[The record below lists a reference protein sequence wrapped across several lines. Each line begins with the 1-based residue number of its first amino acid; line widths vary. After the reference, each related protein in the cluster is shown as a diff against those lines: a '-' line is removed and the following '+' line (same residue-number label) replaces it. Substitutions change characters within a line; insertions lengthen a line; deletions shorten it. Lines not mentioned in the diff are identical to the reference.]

1 MMILSKLKAIKQHL
15 EITLFPLSY
24 KKKYFENIES
34 LNWKNIK
41 NRNIENELLL
51 IQYFLDSDSTFI
63 DVGAN
68 LGQYLYKADG
78 MIDRKN
84 IFAFEPHPALNKRL
98 SKLFPGINLS
108 QDALSDTEGNTQF
121 KIPYFNNREIHT
133 RGTLKTEHVEV
144 DETNS
149 VLIDV
154 HISTLDQF
162 SEANKIEKIS
172 LVKIDVEGAEFD
184 VIKGAVEMIKR
195 YHPVF
200 IIEIEQRHHKSPIL
214 DFIISLEQNGQY
226 TCCYFDTVNQEL
238 KTDIKEKKIEDIQ
251 SIDNHG
257 KNRLFINN
265 FIFIPKSNALKTIEE
280 INTKIKKA
288 IG

>member
-1 MMILSKLKAIKQHL
+1 MIISKLKAIKQNL
-15 EITLFPLSY
+15 EINLFPLSY
-24 KKKYFENIES
+24 KKKYYERIDS

-68 LGQYLYKADG
+68 LGQYVFKAEG
-78 MIDRKN
+78 IIPRNN
-84 IFAFEPHPALNKRL
+84 IYAFEPHPALNKRL
-98 SKLFPGINLS
+98 SKLFTGIHLS
-108 QDALSDTEGNTQF
+108 QDALSDAEGNTQF

-133 RGTLKTEHVEV
+133 RGTLKTEHVEA

-154 HISTLDQF
+154 HISTLDKF
-162 SEANKIEKIS
+162 SEVNKIEKVS

-184 VIKGAVEMIKR
+184 VINGAKEMIEKF
-195 YHPVF
+195 HPVF
-200 IIEIEQRHHKSPIL
+200 IIEIEQRHHKTSIL
-214 DFIISLEQNGQY
+214 DFIMHLEKTGQY
-226 TCCYFDTVNQEL
+226 TCCYFDTIDQQL
-238 KTDIKEKKIEDIQ
+238 KTDIKDKKIEDIQ
-251 SIDNHG
+251 SLDNHG

-265 FIFIPKSNALKTIEE
+265 FIFIPNEDAAKKVEE
-280 INTKIKKA
+280 INQKIQEA
-288 IG
+288 IN

>member
-1 MMILSKLKAIKQHL
+1 MIISKLKAIKQNL
-15 EITLFPLSY
+15 EINLFPLSY
-24 KKKYFENIES
+24 KRKYFENINS

-41 NRNIENELLL
+41 HRNIENELLL
-51 IQYFLDSDSTFI
+51 IQYFLDSNASFI

-68 LGQYLYKADG
+68 LGQYIFKADA
-78 MIDRKN
+78 ILNRNN

-98 SKLFPGINLS
+98 SKLFPGIHLS
-108 QDALSDTEGNTQF
+108 QDALSDSEGNTQF

-154 HISTLDQF
+154 HISTLDKF
-162 SEANKIEKIS
+162 AEVNKIEKIS

-184 VIKGAVEMIKR
+184 VIKGAGEMIKKF
-195 YHPVF
+195 HPVF
-200 IIEIEQRHHKSPIL
+200 IIEIEQRHHQSPIM
-214 DFIISLEQNGQY
+214 DFIVSLEETGQY
-226 TCCYFDTVNQEL
+226 TCCYFDTMDQEL
-238 KTDIKEKKIEDIQ
+238 KTDIKDKNIEDIQ
-251 SIDNHG
+251 SLDNHG

-265 FIFIPKSNALKTIEE
+265 FIFIPQKEAANKVED
-280 INTKIKKA
+280 INRKIKEA
-288 IG
+288 IN

>member
-1 MMILSKLKAIKQHL
+1 MIISKLKAIKQNL
-15 EITLFPLSY
+15 EINLFPLSY
-24 KKKYFENIES
+24 KRKYFQNIDS

-51 IQYFLDSDSTFI
+51 IQYFLDSNASFI

-68 LGQYLYKADG
+68 LGQYIFKADG
-78 MIDRKN
+78 IVSRNN

-98 SKLFPGINLS
+98 SKLFPGIHLS
-108 QDALSDTEGNTQF
+108 QDALSDSEGNTQF

-154 HISTLDQF
+154 HISTLDKF
-162 SEANKIEKIS
+162 SEGKKIEKIS

-184 VIKGAVEMIKR
+184 VIKGASEMIKKF
-195 YHPVF
+195 HPVF
-200 IIEIEQRHHKSPIL
+200 IIEIEQRHHQSPIM
-214 DFIISLEQNGQY
+214 DFIVSLEETGQY
-226 TCCYFDTVNQEL
+226 TCCYFDTIAQEV
-238 KTDIKEKKIEDIQ
+238 KTDIKDKKIEDIQ
-251 SIDNHG
+251 SLDNHG

-265 FIFIPKSNALKTIEE
+265 FIFIPQEEAAKKVEE
-280 INTKIKKA
+280 INRKIKEA
-288 IG
+288 IS

>member
-1 MMILSKLKAIKQHL
+1 MIISKLKAIKQTM
-15 EITLFPLSY
+15 EVNLFPLAY
-24 KKKYFENIES
+24 KKKYFERIDS

-51 IQYFLDSDSTFI
+51 IQYLMDSESTFI

-68 LGQYLYKADG
+68 LGQYIFKAEG
-78 MIDRKN
+78 IVPRSN

-98 SKLFPGINLS
+98 SKLFSGIQLS
-108 QDALSDTEGNTQF
+108 QHALSDSEGNTQF

-133 RGTLKTEHVEV
+133 RGTLKTEHVEI

-154 HISTLDQF
+154 HISTL
-162 SEANKIEKIS
+162 NKFAENSKINKIS

-184 VIKGAVEMIKR
+184 VINGANEMIEKFR
-195 YHPVF
+195 PVF
-200 IIEIEQRHHKSPIL
+200 IIEIEQRHHKTSIL
-214 DFIISLEQNGQY
+214 EFIMNLEKTGHY
-226 TCCYFDTVNQEL
+226 TCCYFDTIDQQL
-238 KTDIKEKKIEDIQ
+238 KTDIKDKKIEEIQ
-251 SIDNHG
+251 SLDNHG

-265 FIFIPKSNALKTIEE
+265 FIFIPKKEAAKKVEE
-280 INTKIKKA
+280 INQKIQEA
-288 IG
+288 IK

>member
-1 MMILSKLKAIKQHL
+1 MIISKLKAIKQNL
-15 EITLFPLSY
+15 EINLFPLSY
-24 KKKYFENIES
+24 KRKYFQNIDS
-34 LNWKNIK
+34 LNWENIK

-51 IQYFLDSDSTFI
+51 IQFFLDSNSSFI

-68 LGQYLYKADG
+68 LGQYIYKADG
-78 MIDRKN
+78 IVSRNN

-108 QDALSDTEGNTQF
+108 QDALSDSEGNTQF

-133 RGTLKTEHVEV
+133 RGTLKTEHIEV
-144 DETNS
+144 DETYS

-154 HISTLDQF
+154 HISTLDKF
-162 SEANKIEKIS
+162 AEVNKIEKIT

-184 VIKGAVEMIKR
+184 VIKGASDMIKKFQ
-195 YHPVF
+195 PVF
-200 IIEIEQRHHKSPIL
+200 IIEIEQRHHQSNIM
-214 DFIISLEQNGQY
+214 DFIMSLEEMGQY
-226 TCCYFDTVNQEL
+226 TCCYFDTMAQEL

-251 SIDNHG
+251 SLDNHG

-265 FIFIPKSNALKTIEE
+265 FIFIPQEEAAKKVEE
-280 INTKIKKA
+280 INRKIKEA
-288 IG
+288 IN

>member
-1 MMILSKLKAIKQHL
+1 MIISKLKAIKQNL
-15 EITLFPLSY
+15 EINLFPLAY
-24 KKKYFENIES
+24 KKKHFERIDS

-51 IQYFLDSDSTFI
+51 IQYLLDSESTFI

-68 LGQYLYKADG
+68 LGQYIFKAEG
-78 MIDRKN
+78 IVPSSN

-98 SKLFPGINLS
+98 SLLFSGIQLS
-108 QDALSDTEGNTQF
+108 QDALSDSEGNTQF

-133 RGTLKTEHVEV
+133 RGTLKTEHVEI

-154 HISTLDQF
+154 HISTL
-162 SEANKIEKIS
+162 NKFAETSKIDKIS

-184 VIKGAVEMIKR
+184 VMNGANEMIEKF
-195 YHPVF
+195 HPIF
-200 IIEIEQRHHKSPIL
+200 IIEIEQRHHKISIL
-214 DFIISLEQNGQY
+214 DFIMNFEKNRQY
-226 TCCYFDTVNQEL
+226 TCCYFDTMDQQL
-238 KTDIKEKKIEDIQ
+238 KTDIKDKKIDDIQ
-251 SIDNHG
+251 SLINHG

-265 FIFIPKSNALKTIEE
+265 FIFIPKEEADKKIEE
-280 INTKIKKA
+280 INQKIQTA
-288 IG
+288 IN

>member
-1 MMILSKLKAIKQHL
+1 MIISKLKAIKQNL
-15 EITLFPLSY
+15 EINLFPLAY
-24 KKKYFENIES
+24 KKKYFERIDS

-68 LGQYLYKADG
+68 LGQYIFKAEG
-78 MIDRKN
+78 IIPRSN

-98 SKLFPGINLS
+98 SKLFSGIRLS

-133 RGTLKTEHVEV
+133 RGTLKTEHIEI

-154 HISTLDQF
+154 HISTLNKF
-162 SEANKIEKIS
+162 SETSKIEKIS

-184 VIKGAVEMIKR
+184 VIKGANEMVEKF
-195 YHPVF
+195 HPVF
-200 IIEIEQRHHKSPIL
+200 IIEIEQRHHKTSIL
-214 DFIISLEQNGQY
+214 DFIMNLEKTGQY
-226 TCCYFDTVNQEL
+226 TCCYFDTIDQQL
-238 KTDIKEKKIEDIQ
+238 KTDIKDKKIEDIQ
-251 SIDNHG
+251 SLDNHG

-265 FIFIPKSNALKTIEE
+265 FIFIPAMIAEIKIDE
-280 INTKIKKA
+280 INTKIRKA
-288 IG
+288 VN

>member
-1 MMILSKLKAIKQHL
+1 M
-15 EITLFPLSY
+15 LFRSD
-24 KKKYFENIES
+24 S
-34 LNWKNIK
+34 LNWENIK

-51 IQYFLDSDSTFI
+51 IQFFLDSNSSFI

-68 LGQYLYKADG
+68 LGQYIYKADG
-78 MIDRKN
+78 IVSRNN

-108 QDALSDTEGNTQF
+108 QDALSDSEGNTQF

-133 RGTLKTEHVEV
+133 RGTLKTEHIEV

-154 HISTLDQF
+154 HISTLDKF
-162 SEANKIEKIS
+162 AEVNKIEKIT
-172 LVKIDVEGAEFD
+172 LVKIDVEGAECD
-184 VIKGAVEMIKR
+184 VIKGASDMIKKFQ
-195 YHPVF
+195 PVF
-200 IIEIEQRHHKSPIL
+200 IIEIEQRHHQSNIM
-214 DFIISLEQNGQY
+214 DFIMSLEEMGQY
-226 TCCYFDTVNQEL
+226 TCCYFDTLAQEL

-251 SIDNHG
+251 SLDNHG

-265 FIFIPKSNALKTIEE
+265 FIFIPQEEAAKKVEE
-280 INTKIKKA
+280 INRKIKEA
-288 IG
+288 IN

>member
-1 MMILSKLKAIKQHL
+1 MIISKLKAIKQNL
-15 EITLFPLSY
+15 EINLFPLSY
-24 KKKYFENIES
+24 KRKYFQNIDS

-51 IQYFLDSDSTFI
+51 IQYFLDSNSSFI

-68 LGQYLYKADG
+68 LGQYLFKADS
-78 MIDRKN
+78 IVSRNN

-108 QDALSDTEGNTQF
+108 QDALSDSEGNTQF

-133 RGTLKTEHVEV
+133 RGTLKTEHIEV
-144 DETNS
+144 DETNP

-154 HISTLDQF
+154 HISTLDKF
-162 SEANKIEKIS
+162 AEVNKIEKIS

-184 VIKGAVEMIKR
+184 VIKGASEMIKKF
-195 YHPVF
+195 HPVF
-200 IIEIEQRHHKSPIL
+200 IIEIEQRHHQSNIM
-214 DFIISLEQNGQY
+214 DFIMSLEEMGQY
-226 TCCYFDTVNQEL
+226 TCCYFDTLAQEL

-251 SIDNHG
+251 SLDNHG

-265 FIFIPKSNALKTIEE
+265 FIFIPMEKAAIKVEE
-280 INTKIKKA
+280 INRKIKEA
-288 IG
+288 IN